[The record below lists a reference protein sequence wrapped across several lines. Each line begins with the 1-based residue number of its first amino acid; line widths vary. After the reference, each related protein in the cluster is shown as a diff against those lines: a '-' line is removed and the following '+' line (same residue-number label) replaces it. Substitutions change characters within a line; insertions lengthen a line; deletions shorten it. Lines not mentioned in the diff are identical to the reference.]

1 MEKGPK
7 WKKAM
12 DGFFHGQLEEDRMV
26 CRAALM
32 LTGLL
37 CCSSASAAGERQATP
52 PASIRSAP
60 GFRVELVRSAAEGED
75 SWISL
80 SIDAHGRCYL
90 GLDQAGV
97 AVIDLGGRLTDAN
110 DAGPASPPSFHRL
123 DGTADLR
130 HCRGILR
137 TDDAL
142 YVVATDS
149 QQLVRLFDRDGNGEF
164 EERQLLAELPYASR
178 YGHGMNQIV
187 AGPNGLLY
195 LVVGNDVQM
204 PTGVAPSSPYRS
216 PREDWLLPSPHD
228 LGQDDRVGFVVR
240 FDPTTSGATDGS
252 WEVIAGGFRN
262 PFDLAFNR
270 EGECFTW
277 DADMEWD
284 AGLPW
289 YRPTR
294 LNHVVPGGEYGWR
307 WGSGKWPTFF
317 ADSLPPTLDTG
328 FSSPTGMLFGEQT
341 DWPQRYRDALF
352 MADWQHGRMLMV
364 DLVPDGCSYT
374 AEADVFLEG
383 SPLNICDMAIGPDRA
398 MYFITGGR
406 GSQSG
411 LYRVRWT
418 GETAPPEPLVI
429 DPATEEM
436 AQAARATRHR
446 LEQLQRQPDPAEL
459 SFVIDQLGSPD
470 RWLRTAARVALERQ
484 PPERWQHLPSQLEN
498 PQARRT
504 AAVACARTM
513 PPDAMPTILAAV
525 LADDWSSLTAD
536 ALAETLR
543 IIQLSLI
550 RQCPFP
556 AADREALL
564 LRLEAIDPQAGFA
577 VSWLA
582 GELLVALES
591 ERAIP
596 WLLAAVE
603 AAATQ
608 EEQVQFAKT
617 LSRISTGWSQDD
629 ATRVIDWLNRSR
641 GMPGGRLVETAWQNL
656 RNDFQQ
662 IWPADLLAV
671 LADSWAAVEQG
682 WSADSVDAGPARP
695 FVKEWTVEAVLAAM
709 GPDGPPLLSRDPA
722 AGLTVLASAGCLTCH
737 RYGDRGTHTGPEL
750 THVGRRFDTRALLE
764 SILEPSRQID
774 PKYALA
780 TLLLDD
786 GTVVTGRAVG
796 VNSRELTVEV
806 DPITA
811 ETIVVDRSR
820 IEQSLPTARSPMPE
834 GLLDR
839 FTADEILDLVAAL
852 SNAAPQT
859 AP

>member
-1 MEKGPK
+1 
-7 WKKAM
+7 M
-12 DGFFHGQLEEDRMV
+12 DGFFHGQLEEDRML
-26 CRAALM
+26 CRALLM
-32 LTGLL
+32 LAGLL
-37 CCSSASAAGERQATP
+37 CCSIASAAEERQATP
-52 PASIRSAP
+52 PASIRTAP
-60 GFRVELVRSAAEGED
+60 GFHVELVRSAAEGED

-80 SIDAHGRCYL
+80 SIDARGRCYL

-97 AVIDLGGRLTDAN
+97 GVIDLGDRLSDN
-110 DAGPASPPSFHRL
+110 DEPGPAPPPSFRRL
-123 DGTADLR
+123 DGTDDLR

-137 TDDAL
+137 TDDAV

-149 QQLVRLFDRDGNGEF
+149 QQLVRLFDRDGDGEC

-187 AGPNGLLY
+187 AGPDGLLY

-204 PTGVAPSSPYRS
+204 PTAVAPSSPYRS

-228 LGQDDRVGFVVR
+228 LAQDDRVGFVVR
-240 FDPTTSGATDGS
+240 FDPATSGAADGS

-270 EGECFTW
+270 DGECFTW

-294 LNHVVPGGEYGWR
+294 LNHVVAGGEYGWR

-317 ADSLPPTLDTG
+317 ADSLPSTLDTG

-383 SPLNICDMAIGPDRA
+383 SPLNICDMTIGPDRA

-418 GETAPPEPLVI
+418 GETGPPAPREI
-429 DPATEEM
+429 APAADAVAE
-436 AQAARATRHR
+436 AARATRRR
-446 LEQLQRQPDPAEL
+446 LEQLQRQPDPAGL
-459 SFVIDQLGSPD
+459 SFVIDQLSSPD

-484 PPERWQHLPSQLEN
+484 PPDRWTHLPEQLEN

-504 AAVACARTM
+504 AALAAARTM
-513 PPDAMPTILAAV
+513 PPEAMPAVLAAV
-525 LADDWSSLTAD
+525 LADDWSSLSAD

-543 IIQLSLI
+543 ILQLSLI
-550 RQCPFP
+550 RQGPLL
-556 AADREALL
+556 AADREAVLA
-564 LRLEAIDPQAGFA
+564 RLEAIDPQASFA

-596 WLLAAVE
+596 WLLAALE

-608 EEQVQFAKT
+608 EEQVQLAKT
-617 LSRISTGWSQDD
+617 LSRVSAGWSPDT
-629 ATRVIDWLNRSR
+629 AAGVIGWLDRSR

-656 RNDFQQ
+656 RSDFQQ
-662 IWPADLLAV
+662 IWPAELLV
-671 LADSWAAVEQG
+671 SLADSWATLEQA
-682 WSADSVDAGPARP
+682 WSADGVGAGPARP
-695 FVKEWTVEAVLAAM
+695 FVKKWTVEAVMAEM
-709 GPDGPPLLSRDPA
+709 GPEALPLSSRDPT

-796 VNSRELTVEV
+796 VNSRELTIEV
-806 DPITA
+806 NPTTA

-834 GLLDR
+834 GLLDS
-839 FTADEILDLVAAL
+839 FSAAEILDLVAAL
-852 SNAAPQT
+852 STAAPQT